1 MKKYEVL
8 DHVSDAYIEAYGS
21 SMEEAFE
28 NAALGM
34 FDVMTDVSQVGR
46 AIRDEFKVE
55 AEDERSLL
63 HRWLST
69 LHLRFEMEGVIYGS
83 FKVHGIAKEAGIFR
97 LTAEAYGEPF
107 NPTRHPP
114 KTEVKA
120 VTRHRMDVVE
130 SNGRWV
136 VRFLLDL

>member
-8 DHVSDAYIEAYGS
+8 EHVSDAYIEAYGCS
-21 SMEEAFE
+21 IEEAFE

-34 FDVMTDVSQVGR
+34 FDVMTDVSRVRR
-46 AIRDEFKVE
+46 AFRDEFTVE

-63 HRWLST
+63 HEWLST
-69 LHLRFEMEGVIYGS
+69 LHLKFEMDGRVYGS
-83 FKVHGIAKEAGIFR
+83 FKVHGIEKGEGTCR

-107 NPTRHPP
+107 NPARHPP

-120 VTRHRMDVVE
+120 VTHHRMDVAE
-130 SNGRWV
+130 SGGRWV